1 MGHRSGVTELDAVH
15 SGETSIFAN
24 LTGGTAFAPVSFIV
38 DSRREQ
44 ERPLSNQNQTGLI
57 SVRQPE
63 KTNHPIHQAR
73 WMACACLALGALMG
87 CAVDARPSEAD
98 ADAVGDPASSETV
111 GTATEPISSG
121 VLDTDS
127 VKVTGDKIDF
137 GGSLWGGNA
146 PIGGGSMTW
155 SIINGF
161 YTPRLTGTLHLENAA
176 GKFARMHISYWDG
189 GGDLIST
196 RHGGIVEPS
205 GNGHQSWSV
214 DLSPIN
220 LSQIVEAHVCTELSD
235 DGVNFPQVACE
246 TYILY

>member
-1 MGHRSGVTELDAVH
+1 M
-15 SGETSIFAN
+15 
-24 LTGGTAFAPVSFIV
+24 
-38 DSRREQ
+38 
-44 ERPLSNQNQTGLI
+44 SNQNQSALI
-57 SVRQPE
+57 SARRPDNTNQP
-63 KTNHPIHQAR
+63 IQQAR
-73 WMACACLALGALMG
+73 RMACACLALGALMG

-98 ADAVGDPASSETV
+98 ADAVGDSSETV
-111 GTATEPISSG
+111 GTATEPLFG
-121 VLDTDS
+121 GTLDTDS
-127 VKVTGDKIDF
+127 VKVTGDKVDF

-155 SIINGF
+155 SIVDGF

-189 GGDLIST
+189 GGNLIST

-205 GNGHQSWSV
+205 GNSHQSWSV

-235 DGVNFPQVACE
+235 DRIDFPQVACE
-246 TYILY
+246 TYILN